1 MDRSHLNQK
10 HMKIHIVCKSLFT
23 KGVQNVHICTDTYL
37 ETFSSLVNCSV
48 NNNLSEIGPYRNEAF
63 LQYLNE
69 SKRTKSKMLV
79 FCTVLIFT
87 FIFMIFGIHLLD
99 R

>member
-48 NNNLSEIGPYRNEAF
+48 NNNLSEIGPYRNEKHF
-63 LQYLNE
+63 FSILTKVNE
-69 SKRTKSKMLV
+69 QKAKCWYFARY
-79 FCTVLIFT
+79 
-87 FIFMIFGIHLLD
+87 
-99 R
+99 